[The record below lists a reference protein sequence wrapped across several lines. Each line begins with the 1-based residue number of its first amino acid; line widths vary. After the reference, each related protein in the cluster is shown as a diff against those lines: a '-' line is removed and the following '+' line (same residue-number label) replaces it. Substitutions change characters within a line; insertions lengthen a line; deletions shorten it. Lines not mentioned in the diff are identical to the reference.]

1 MIAWAHLGC
10 GDAGISISRIARR
23 PKLSAPPGA
32 AGGALKVYAGTSGFS
47 YKEWRG
53 SFYPEKLPA
62 TGMLTHYAQRLPA
75 VEINNTFYR
84 LPRKDVLDSWA
95 ESVPDS
101 FRFVI
106 KASRR
111 ITHFKRLKAPFDEVD
126 YLLEAVRTI
135 GQKLGAIL
143 FQLPPNMK
151 KDTERLSAFLENL
164 PADIPAAFEFRN
176 ESWFEEDVYQ
186 ILSQHGRA
194 LVHADTDEKPVA
206 ELVETADWGYLR
218 LRRPDYNREALEQ
231 WAALISE
238 AKWKKAF
245 AFFKHEDD
253 GAGPEMAARFRDL
266 TG

>member
-1 MIAWAHLGC
+1 MT
-10 GDAGISISRIARR
+10 
-23 PKLSAPPGA
+23 PT
-32 AGGALKVYAGTSGFS
+32 KVFAGTSGFS
-47 YKEWRG
+47 YKEWKG
-53 SFYPEKLPA
+53 KFYPDDLANSE
-62 TGMLTHYAQRLPA
+62 MLAFYSERLPA

-84 LPRKDVLDSWA
+84 LPRKDVLESWA
-95 ESVPDS
+95 SSVPNS

-126 YLLEAVRTI
+126 YLLEAILTI
-135 GQKLGAIL
+135 ANTLGAVL

-164 PADIPAAFEFRN
+164 PTEVPAAFEFRN
-176 ESWFEEDVYQ
+176 ESWFGEDVYE
-186 ILSQHGRA
+186 ILRQHGRA

-218 LRRPDYNREALEQ
+218 LRRPAYDQEALEQ
-231 WAALISE
+231 WAGMISE
-238 AKWKKAF
+238 TKWKKAF

-253 GAGPEMAARFRDL
+253 GAGPEMASRFRDL